1 MQNDESKSKRI
12 RFVVLEIVLL
22 IALYCALAFV
32 RSLADGGQISRYP
45 DYILAQNIAVFV
57 WAIIAAPLAIFE
69 LRRQH
74 REDSAPSLSREEA
87 RAKIVKLAIAMV
99 AVFFVAC
106 VLALALQRLGLF
118 FGSVDDV
125 RDFALRALVALLAI
139 FTVDVVDVRLS
150 TI

>member
-1 MQNDESKSKRI
+1 M
-12 RFVVLEIVLL
+12 LL

-32 RSLADGGQISRYP
+32 RSLADGGQISRCP

-69 LRRQH
+69 LRRQQ
-74 REDSAPSLSREEA
+74 REDPVPSLSREEA

-99 AVFFVAC
+99 AVFFVVC

-139 FTVDVVDVRLS
+139 FAVDVVDVRRS
-150 TI
+150 TL